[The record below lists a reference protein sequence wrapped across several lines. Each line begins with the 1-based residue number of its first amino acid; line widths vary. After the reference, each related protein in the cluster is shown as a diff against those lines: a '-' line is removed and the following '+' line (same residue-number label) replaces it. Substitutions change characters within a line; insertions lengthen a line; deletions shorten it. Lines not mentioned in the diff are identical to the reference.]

1 VKVLV
6 TGGAGYIGGVV
17 TRALVEAVREVTGRP
32 VPVKLSPR
40 RPGDAVASVA
50 ASDKDRRDLGWIPA
64 RPALHDII
72 ADAWSFTSRPGNPRS
87 TGVFVMVT
95 CCLPRPLSSSDLS
108 SVKSPPQV
116 RFSRFLATG
125 GPT

>member
-1 VKVLV
+1 MKVLV

-72 ADAWSFTSRPGNPRS
+72 ADAWSFHQS
-87 TGVFVMVT
+87 
-95 CCLPRPLSSSDLS
+95 
-108 SVKSPPQV
+108 
-116 RFSRFLATG
+116 AW
-125 GPT
+125 